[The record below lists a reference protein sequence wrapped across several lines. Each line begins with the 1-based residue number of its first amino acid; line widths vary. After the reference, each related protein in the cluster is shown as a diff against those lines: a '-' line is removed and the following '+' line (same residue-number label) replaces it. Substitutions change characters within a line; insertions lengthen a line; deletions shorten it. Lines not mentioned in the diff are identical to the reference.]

1 MIPNVIL
8 NDGTSIPQLG
18 FGTLYVLPGREESTE
33 DSTTEGVVGIAFDT
47 GYRHIDTAQSYG
59 TEAGVGRAIAAAG
72 IPRADIYVTSKLGNA
87 NHRPDAVRRSI
98 GETLGNLG
106 VEELDLFLMHWPL
119 PTLYDGNF
127 ASTWSAM
134 NQLVRDGLVRTT
146 GVSNFEPD
154 HLDRIISETSV
165 APAVN
170 QIELHPYFRN
180 DTASAACIER
190 GIAVEAWS
198 PLGRGAVL
206 SDAVITSVCK
216 AHDRSAAQ
224 IILRWHIQHGHIVIP
239 KSSSPERMKE
249 NIALF
254 DFELTADEMAQI
266 DALDRGEAGR
276 IGPHPNTFAQI
287 P

>member
-18 FGTLYVLPGREESTE
+18 FGTLYVLPGREESAE
-33 DSTTEGVVGIAFDT
+33 DLTTEGVVGIAFDT

>member
-18 FGTLYVLPGREESTE
+18 FGTLYVLPGREESAE
-33 DSTTEGVVGIAFDT
+33 DLTTEGVVGIAFDT

-254 DFELTADEMAQI
+254 DFELTADEMTQI

>member
-1 MIPNVIL
+1 
-8 NDGTSIPQLG
+8 
-18 FGTLYVLPGREESTE
+18 
-33 DSTTEGVVGIAFDT
+33 
-47 GYRHIDTAQSYG
+47 
-59 TEAGVGRAIAAAG
+59 
-72 IPRADIYVTSKLGNA
+72 
-87 NHRPDAVRRSI
+87 
-98 GETLGNLG
+98 
-106 VEELDLFLMHWPL
+106 MHWPL

-254 DFELTADEMAQI
+254 DFELTADEMTQI

>member
-1 MIPNVIL
+1 M
-8 NDGTSIPQLG
+8 
-18 FGTLYVLPGREESTE
+18 
-33 DSTTEGVVGIAFDT
+33 
-47 GYRHIDTAQSYG
+47 
-59 TEAGVGRAIAAAG
+59 
-72 IPRADIYVTSKLGNA
+72 
-87 NHRPDAVRRSI
+87 RRSI